1 MQVVRS
7 CKVSNTSSSLV
18 LMHDLV
24 TDRFLGTQTTGA
36 ARPVHSW
43 RLTAGEQAIAAAE
56 MKQAAPRVG

>member
-1 MQVVRS
+1 
-7 CKVSNTSSSLV
+7 
-18 LMHDLV
+18 MHDLV